1 MLPQNSAVGAPSN
14 NIRHLRGVPGGGGG
28 GRSSVGR
35 HGSGGGSSGDDR
47 IVFVTTEK
55 RVPFAVFS
63 VIPSGSHHRPR

>member
-14 NIRHLRGVPGGGGG
+14 NIRHLRGVPGGAGS
-28 GRSSVGR
+28 GRGGR
-35 HGSGGGSSGDDR
+35 HGSGGGGGSSGDDR